1 MKNSQNGVAINQ
13 EVMKNLEEINGHAK
27 RVSEVMAEIAA
38 ASDQQSQ
45 GVGQV
50 NTAMEQMNQ
59 LTQQNAANSEE
70 SASAS
75 EELSA
80 QSQEMRA
87 MVAGFKISGGGTAAH
102 SGSRVIRSET
112 TAPKTPVK
120 MAAKRK
126 GSGED
131 AFPLETKT
139 NGHDAFKDF

>member
-1 MKNSQNGVAINQ
+1 
-13 EVMKNLEEINGHAK
+13 MKNLEEINGHAK

-80 QSQEMRA
+80 QAQEMRA
-87 MVAGFKISGGGTAAH
+87 MVAGFKISGGGH
-102 SGSRVIRSET
+102 SSPSSQTSKGAGHSPMKPAMIEGGGVE
-112 TAPKTPVK
+112 
-120 MAAKRK
+120 KR
-126 GSGED
+126 GRGRGVS
-131 AFPLETKT
+131 P
-139 NGHDAFKDF
+139 